1 MGLQGL
7 NLGLGLRTYSREQI
21 IIEGIGYIF
30 KLEQL
35 NKSWVMHSPYQKYRS
50 TLEMNIQYVKHNPRK
65 MVVFSGM
72 TVKQSFFYPIT
83 TYEVETEAGFK
94 RSLKKTG
101 NNNNSNNNNNNNN
114 NNNSNSSN
122 INLFI
127 CICLQIINTL
137 G

>member
-1 MGLQGL
+1 MGQQGL
-7 NLGLGLRTYSREQI
+7 NLGLGLRTYSREEI

-50 TLEMNIQYVKHNPRK
+50 TLQMNIQYVKHNPRK
-65 MVVFSGM
+65 MAVFSGM

-94 RSLKKTG
+94 RSLKKTSKTG
-101 NNNNSNNNNNNNN
+101 INNN
-114 NNNSNSSN
+114 NNNSNNSN
-122 INLFI
+122 TNLFI

>member
-1 MGLQGL
+1 
-7 NLGLGLRTYSREQI
+7 
-21 IIEGIGYIF
+21 
-30 KLEQL
+30 
-35 NKSWVMHSPYQKYRS
+35 
-50 TLEMNIQYVKHNPRK
+50 

-114 NNNSNSSN
+114 NNSNNNNNNSNSSN

>member
-1 MGLQGL
+1 
-7 NLGLGLRTYSREQI
+7 
-21 IIEGIGYIF
+21 
-30 KLEQL
+30 
-35 NKSWVMHSPYQKYRS
+35 
-50 TLEMNIQYVKHNPRK
+50 

-101 NNNNSNNNNNNNN
+101 NNKNN

-127 CICLQIINTL
+127 CICFQIINTL